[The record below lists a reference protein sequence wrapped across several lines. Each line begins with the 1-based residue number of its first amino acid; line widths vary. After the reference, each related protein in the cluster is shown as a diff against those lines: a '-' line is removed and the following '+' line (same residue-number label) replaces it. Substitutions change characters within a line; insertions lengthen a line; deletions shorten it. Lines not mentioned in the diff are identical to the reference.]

1 MGIDMQNII
10 NEISENKI
18 KVKKSIKNVEKTEKK
33 QIKQLIFDEK
43 LKKVNITSKELA
55 IQFGVSIP
63 EVELIFKELKEIQK
77 KESDIKEKQV
87 KEKAIKINK
96 KSIFN
101 KINEKIKKIFDK
113 DDKNTLKEI
122 FLKIALFGIPLNF
135 SLFIIFGIKFNLYS
149 WLGWGYAFWFIEKE
163 AVRLFRSLW
172 FK

>member
-113 DDKNTLKEI
+113 EDKSTLKGI

-135 SLFIIFGIKFNLYS
+135 SLLVIFGIKFNLYS
-149 WLGWGYAFWFIEKE
+149 WIGWGYAFWFIEKE
-163 AVRLFRSLW
+163 ALRMLRSLW